1 MRLRRSPR
9 YDATMKLRSPLAV
22 LAFAL
27 FIAPSHAA
35 ELVYP
40 PGSRIGLVPPAGMT
54 ASSAFQGFEDRA
66 KGAMLVVTELSAQ
79 TYDKVAKD
87 FAPEQM
93 QATGMEPIA
102 REMIAL
108 PGGDGLLVTARQSEN
123 GVAVRKFALLTR
135 TEDMTVIVIASAP
148 DAARDTYPDATLR
161 DALGSV
167 TVRPKLPP
175 DEMLRILPYRLD
187 DLGGFRLLRAS
198 PAGTAVLTLGPNDT
212 TLPAEQPYFT
222 IALRAAEMPQTPERD
237 QFALRALTLFIGRPD
252 VRLVSSGPVR
262 IGGEQGHEIVAE
274 SRDPRTGD
282 EFMLVQ
288 WLRFGTS
295 GFVQMFGT
303 ARRDQW
309 TAVLPRMRTLRDGF
323 ALR

>member
-1 MRLRRSPR
+1 MNRLLLLP
-9 YDATMKLRSPLAV
+9 
-22 LAFAL
+22 AL
-27 FIAPSHAA
+27 LLLLVPAALAA
-35 ELVYP
+35 EPVFP
-40 PGSRIGLVPPAGMT
+40 PGSRIGLVPPAGMV
-54 ASSAFQGFEDRA
+54 ASSAFQGFENRA

-79 TYDKVAKD
+79 TYDKVAQD
-87 FAPEQM
+87 FAPEKM
-93 QATGMEPIA
+93 QAGGMEAVA
-102 REMIAL
+102 RETIPL
-108 PGGDGLLVTARQSEN
+108 PGGTGLLVVALQSES
-123 GVAVRKFALLTR
+123 GVALRKWALLAR
-135 TEDMTVIVIASAP
+135 TEDMTVILVATLPEAAQDSYP
-148 DAARDTYPDATLR
+148 DAALR
-161 DALGSV
+161 SALGSV

-175 DEMLRILPYRLD
+175 EEMLGILPYRLE

-222 IALRAAEMPQTPERD
+222 IALRAAEPPQATERD
-237 QFALRALTLFIGRPD
+237 RFALRALTAFVGRPD
-252 VRLVSSGPVR
+252 VRLVNSSQVR
-262 IGGEQGHEIVAE
+262 FGGEPGHEIVAE

-303 ARRDQW
+303 ARKDQW

-323 ALR
+323 APR

>member
-1 MRLRRSPR
+1 MNSPR
-9 YDATMKLRSPLAV
+9 YSPRMNRFLLLPVLLLLLAPA
-22 LAFAL
+22 AFA
-27 FIAPSHAA
+27 A
-35 ELVYP
+35 EPVFP
-40 PGSRIGLVPPAGMT
+40 PGSRIGLVPPAGMVP
-54 ASSAFQGFEDRA
+54 SSAFQGFEDRA

-79 TYDKVAKD
+79 TYDKVAQD

-93 QATGMEPIA
+93 QAGGMEPIA
-102 REMIAL
+102 RETIPL
-108 PGGDGLLVTARQSEN
+108 PGGSGLLVAARQSEN
-123 GVAVRKFALLTR
+123 GVAMRKWAMLAR
-135 TEDMTVIVIASAP
+135 TADMTVILVATLP
-148 DAARDTYPDATLR
+148 DAAQDSYPDAALR
-161 DALGSV
+161 SALGSV

-175 DEMLRILPYRLD
+175 EEMLGILPYRLE

-222 IALRAAEMPQTPERD
+222 IALRAAELPQAAERD
-237 QFALRALTLFIGRPD
+237 RFALRALTAFVGRPD
-252 VRLVSSGPVR
+252 LRLVHSSQVR
-262 IGGEQGHEIVAE
+262 FGGELGHEIVAE
-274 SRDPRTGD
+274 SRDARTGD

-323 ALR
+323 APR

>member
-1 MRLRRSPR
+1 MNRLLLLP
-9 YDATMKLRSPLAV
+9 V
-22 LAFAL
+22 LLVLFTPAAFA
-27 FIAPSHAA
+27 A
-35 ELVYP
+35 EPVFP
-40 PGSRIGLVPPAGMT
+40 PGSRIGLVPPAGMVP
-54 ASSAFQGFEDRA
+54 SHAFQGFEDRA

-93 QATGMEPIA
+93 RTGGMEPIA
-102 REMIAL
+102 RETIPL
-108 PGGDGLLVTARQSEN
+108 PGGDGLLVAARQSEN
-123 GVAVRKFALLTR
+123 GVAMRKWALLARTR
-135 TEDMTVIVIASAP
+135 DITVILVATLP
-148 DAARDTYPDATLR
+148 DAAQDSYPDAALR
-161 DALGSV
+161 SALGSV

-175 DEMLRILPYRLD
+175 EEMLGILPYRLE

-212 TLPAEQPYFT
+212 TLPVEQPYFT
-222 IALRAAEMPQTPERD
+222 IALRAAELPQASERD
-237 QFALRALTLFIGRPD
+237 RFALRALTAFVGRPD
-252 VRLVSSGPVR
+252 LRVVNSSQVRF
-262 IGGEQGHEIVAE
+262 GGEQGHEIVAE

-323 ALR
+323 APR